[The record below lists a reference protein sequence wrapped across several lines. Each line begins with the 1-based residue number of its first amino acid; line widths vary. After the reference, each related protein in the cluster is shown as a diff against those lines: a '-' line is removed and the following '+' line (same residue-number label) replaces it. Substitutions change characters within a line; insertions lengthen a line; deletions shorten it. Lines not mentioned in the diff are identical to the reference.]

1 MVSSFVFDLAF
12 DYFEAFWS
20 LVQRYTCSM
29 ILNNWYVAAASDEL
43 SDAPLQTTMLG
54 CDFVL
59 FRDADRQIHCLSD
72 TCCHRGASLS
82 RGKCVSGCV
91 QCPYHGWEFAGDGR
105 VQRIPSLGE
114 VKIPRKARVDSYP
127 VQERYGL
134 IWVFLGDAPPS
145 QRYELPEMLPEYGD
159 EQSWRITRMQR
170 DWKVNWA
177 RLKENLADASHLYLV
192 HGFGKHLPEQT
203 QVFAVEETEWGIRVP
218 QVYHVVPDKSSLTAA
233 NAPQAEQPR
242 NKSEVTIEIS
252 VIGMIQKNTQFM
264 ASGYDQIIWN
274 ALTPID
280 NLHTRH
286 YTLHFR
292 NFQRGP
298 QHDASMEKTIMWGLE
313 EDAAV
318 MDYLKPPLNPASN
331 SNELLV
337 ATDGPEKAYRD
348 KMRRLA
354 AELGEIDWRSLRDR
368 SEDNVLVIP
377 SPARADG
384 GDWVHQTVPL
394 VTATG

>member
-43 SDAPLQTTMLG
+43 DETPLQTTMLG

-82 RGKCVSGCV
+82 RGKCVNGCV

-114 VKIPRKARVDSYP
+114 IKIPRKARVDSYP

-192 HGFGKHLPEQT
+192 HSFGKHLPEQT

-280 NLHTRH
+280 NHHTRH

-292 NFQRGP
+292 NFQREP
-298 QHDASMEKTIMWGLE
+298 QHDASMEKTIVWGLE

-318 MDYLKPPLNPASN
+318 MDYLKPPLNPVSN

-354 AELGEIDWRSLRDR
+354 AELGEIDWRALRDR